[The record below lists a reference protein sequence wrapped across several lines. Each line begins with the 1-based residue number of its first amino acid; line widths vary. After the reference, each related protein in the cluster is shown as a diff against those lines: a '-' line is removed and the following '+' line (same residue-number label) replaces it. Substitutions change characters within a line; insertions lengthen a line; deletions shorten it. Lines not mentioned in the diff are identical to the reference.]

1 MKEKNKKINILK
13 SIKLKDVFLESEFFE
28 RTSKKIEEKIDK
40 LVIERGYVYE
50 KNADELNLIVTYRT
64 FMTKEEN
71 RISYYTLT
79 FRMIFATEMDFES
92 FIKDRRAESFF
103 LKNYVDNL
111 LWPYL
116 RIYLNEVLTR
126 AKLPQIL
133 LPISIIAGS
142 FEIDNS

>member
-13 SIKLKDVFLESEFFE
+13 SIKLKDLFLENDFFE

-50 KNADELNLIVTYRT
+50 QNADELNLIVTYRT

-71 RISYYTLT
+71 RIAYYTLT
-79 FRMIFATEMDFES
+79 FRIIFATEMDFES

-133 LPISIIAGS
+133 LPISIIAES
-142 FEIDNS
+142 FETNNL

>member
-71 RISYYTLT
+71 RIAYYTLT

-133 LPISIIAGS
+133 LPISIIAES